1 MNRMAPIL
9 NKRIDILRRVYTSDD
24 MGGFTHTT
32 VARDVW
38 AQIRNVSGSEIYKFG
53 GSESNVKYKFTIRYR
68 GEDVI
73 EPSDEIGYSGRTFR
87 IHFID
92 YNGFERNYIDLYC
105 IEENA

>member
-1 MNRMAPIL
+1 MTRQAPIL

-32 VARDVW
+32 IAQGVW
-38 AQIRNVSGSEIYKFG
+38 AQLRTISGSEIYKFG

-73 EPSDEIGYSGRTFR
+73 EPSDEIGYMSRTFR

-92 YNGFERNYIDLYC
+92 YMGFERNYVDLYC
-105 IEENA
+105 IEDNA